1 MPSATAGWPLRSSRL
16 RGRQR
21 DDVEQL
27 QDEVGVLELLVALD
41 VVLGGELAQL
51 IDRLRLEVGEVQAVL
66 VGIGR
71 EGPGEDRRVPPGG
84 VVVAAALA
92 EAALVPPP

>member
-1 MPSATAGWPLRSSRL
+1 
-16 RGRQR
+16 
-21 DDVEQL
+21 
-27 QDEVGVLELLVALD
+27 VLELFVALD

-51 IDRLRLEVGEVQAVL
+51 VDDLRLEVGEVQAVL

-71 EGPGEDRRVPPGG
+71 EGAGEDRGVLPRG

-92 EAALVPPP
+92 EAAIVAAALTPRGIVGAASRWRRCC